1 MSKPFDESWDAQGS
15 TIALTDSSGVVQTT
29 YSYGP
34 FGQTATSGQ
43 SSDNPYQFV
52 GHENDSFGLSG
63 QAPYGVYN
71 FRARYLDTATGR
83 FASSDPEGFA
93 GGSHN
98 LYSYAN
104 SNPLNLL
111 DPTGMEVPVGVG
123 PGGWTFKGGSTLAAL
138 GDGAGNDGNGGGG
151 DAAAGAAA
159 AAEANNSNQ
168 GSSGG
173 GGSAGQNGAGG
184 QSSSGSFWV
193 CMGWKQGETTWGFA
207 TAKIGGML
215 LAAEGGGEAGA
226 AVGGEVGE
234 TFGAGA
240 GAEGGPEGTVVG
252 GAVGWGLGTG
262 VGAPAGALA
271 GAIGYGYAGVINGIN
286 CGRAAGY

>member
-1 MSKPFDESWDAQGS
+1 VGAVLEKLREDRIGDSQLA

-83 FASSDPEGFA
+83 FVSSDPEGFA

-111 DPTGMEVPVGVG
+111 DPTGKYGVFSGLAGIGNYGTGDVVGGKLGAILAAAASGVSSSG
-123 PGGWTFKGGSTLAAL
+123 TDGSAQGSNAGGSGSGGTGASSSRAPTSKGSFASCFGQATYAAL
-138 GDGAGNDGNGGGG
+138 LGAGATVLATTAGDAELGAVIGAAAGEAAVPFGGGG
-151 DAAAGAAA
+151 
-159 AAEANNSNQ
+159 
-168 GSSGG
+168 
-173 GGSAGQNGAGG
+173 
-184 QSSSGSFWV
+184 
-193 CMGWKQGETTWGFA
+193 
-207 TAKIGGML
+207 
-215 LAAEGGGEAGA
+215 
-226 AVGGEVGE
+226 
-234 TFGAGA
+234 
-240 GAEGGPEGTVVG
+240 P
-252 GAVGWGLGTG
+252 
-262 VGAPAGALA
+262 GALA
-271 GAIGYGYAGVINGIN
+271 GSGVGAVVGFTTGSVI
-286 CGRAAGY
+286 AAGGFLGGEVIAAIACGAANP